1 MKVVFD
7 PKSLTLGDMFL
18 FKDKTGVSVQDAF
31 TSKVKKDPDTGE
43 VVKDSR
49 GRPVKDTDMDPGH
62 LIALVWLLKRKENSE
77 FTYED
82 AFNIPAVE
90 LEVESPED
98 DPKD

>member
-1 MKVVFD
+1 MKVIFD
-7 PKSLTLGDMFL
+7 PNSLTLGDMFL

-31 TSKVKKDPDTGE
+31 TSKAKRDPDTGE
-43 VVKDSR
+43 LIKDAK
-49 GRPVKDTDMDPGH
+49 GRPVKDQSIDPGH
-62 LIALVWLLKRKENSE
+62 LIALVWLLKRKEDSA
-77 FTYED
+77 FSYED

>member
-31 TSKVKKDPDTGE
+31 TARVKRDPDTGE
-43 VVKDSR
+43 ILKDAK
-49 GRPVKDTDMDPGH
+49 GRPLKSTDMDPGH
-62 LIALVWLLKRKENSE
+62 LIALVWLLKRKENPE
-77 FTYED
+77 FAYED

-90 LEVESPED
+90 LEVESPEE
-98 DPKD
+98 DPKG